1 MKELKIISVVVFMLS
16 ITSCYYDVEELIY
29 PVSECDT
36 GTMSYANDII
46 PILSANCYTCH
57 DTQTKFG
64 NIILDSHSEV
74 LKRVNSN
81 ILLGVIKH
89 SVGFT
94 PMPQGGPKLLDCHI
108 EKIEAWISQGAL
120 NN

>member
-1 MKELKIISVVVFMLS
+1 MMGF
-16 ITSCYYDVEELIY
+16 TSCFYDVEELLY
-29 PVSECDT
+29 PESDCET
-36 GTMSYANDII
+36 STMSYSNDIA
-46 PILSANCYTCH
+46 PIFSANCYVCH
-57 DTQTKFG
+57 DTSTKFG

-89 SVGFT
+89 SIGFP